1 MGEILSKCGCC
12 SKQRGKGRIAILGPN
27 GSGKTSLVNQLKFKE
42 KVITIPTI
50 GSDISK
56 IKIRKRWITLIDC
69 GGHERMRP
77 LWRRS
82 LFGVS
87 GVIFM
92 LDSSDQTAIQTA
104 RNELQTLMSTNY
116 LLNLPILVLSNKS
129 DLQNSKPL
137 SQVIDFFKEKN
148 VYSPLWNIVST
159 SMANREGVDFVER
172 WLHDFT

>member
-1 MGEILSKCGCC
+1 
-12 SKQRGKGRIAILGPN
+12 
-27 GSGKTSLVNQLKFKE
+27 
-42 KVITIPTI
+42 
-50 GSDISK
+50 
-56 IKIRKRWITLIDC
+56 
-69 GGHERMRP
+69 
-77 LWRRS
+77 
-82 LFGVS
+82 
-87 GVIFM
+87 M

-104 RNELQTLMSTNY
+104 RNELETLMSTNY

-148 VYSPLWNIVST
+148 VYSPLWNIIST